1 MASMT
6 SADLVAAELEAG
18 ARLVLQRVPRSTTA
32 EVFAAA
38 LSWGVVVNAS
48 AFPLPGHV
56 RVLDARLVA
65 DFSDWDRRRAEL
77 GTPDSPLVVLLDV
90 VSARALLQAAPQA
103 CSWAGG
109 VRMPAERT
117 VRGARS
123 EEELAI
129 GARAL
134 VRALQ
139 RNPEFAATHAGLS
152 VGVDILSE
160 RLFAGRRDAGI
171 LDLARENLDEG
182 IIFIAQL
189 PWAER

>member
-1 MASMT
+1 MT
-6 SADLVAAELEAG
+6 SVDLVAAEIRAG
-18 ARLVLQRVPRSTTA
+18 ALMVLQRVPRNCTA
-32 EVFAAA
+32 ACIAAA
-38 LSWGVVVNAS
+38 LPGGVAVDAPAPPMPNQ
-48 AFPLPGHV
+48 V
-56 RVLDARLVA
+56 RVFDARLVR

-90 VSARALLQAAPQA
+90 VSARTLLRAAPQA

-109 VRMPAERT
+109 VRLPAERT

-123 EEELAI
+123 EEELTL

-139 RNPEFAATHAGLS
+139 ENPEFSEAHAGLS

-160 RLFAGRRDAGI
+160 RLFVGRRDAGI

-182 IIFIAQL
+182 IVYL
-189 PWAER
+189 AEIPRAGG